1 MTDVDVDV
9 DDIDQKL
16 KKYNLDSS
24 ENLFKFKVLI
34 FTFFLIKQKIL
45 NIFFE
50 IFQQTIEFDSISS
63 DIICIEYT
71 DKLFI
76 SISSTGKVG
85 TVVSYL
91 TKLAKFES

>member
-24 ENLFKFKVLI
+24 ENLFKFKVLLF
-34 FTFFLIKQKIL
+34 FTFFKSNNKFK
-45 NIFFE
+45 IFFL

-91 TKLAKFES
+91 NKVAKFES